1 MLNPILF
8 AEVQQEAEA
17 KDKGDGH
24 IGKAFRRAVRSIQV
38 CPVTY
43 HSINELLQLQ
53 YVGKVMVAKLEK
65 KQKEYYAARGMG
77 VPVNVGA
84 VPDPDAAAQLAE
96 EMQEAAKIKRGANG
110 AGKKR
115 AGRGSARK
123 EPDDSDDDGLGENS
137 AFAVRLQ
144 AGGGSESRHCVCP
157 W

>member
-1 MLNPILF
+1 MLNPNLF
-8 AEVQQEAEA
+8 AEIQQEAEA

-65 KQKEYYAARGMG
+65 KQKEYYAARGMD
-77 VPVNVGA
+77 VPVRGSPM
-84 VPDPDAAAQLAE
+84 PDQDAGE
-96 EMQEAAKIKRGANG
+96 EMQEAAMSKRGANG
-110 AGKKR
+110 VGKKR
-115 AGRGSARK
+115 AGGGRARK

-137 AFAVRLQ
+137 AFAMRLH
-144 AGGGSESRHCVCP
+144 AGGGSQSKP
-157 W
+157 